1 MINIGKLVNTHGI
14 KGEVKIISNFK
25 YKDEVF
31 KKNNIIYIN
40 DKDYKIKTHRK
51 HQKFDLL
58 TFENYENIN
67 DVLELKGCLI
77 YIKREDYTFEGILNE
92 DLYGK
97 KVYDKDKYIGN
108 LKEVINN
115 KNQELFVIEK
125 EKKTYLVPYVDEFVK
140 EINEDIKLDL
150 IKGLIDE
157 DWYFNYIPRNV
168 WRLY

>member
-1 MINIGKLVNTHGI
+1 MVNIGKLVNTHGI
-14 KGEVKIISNFK
+14 KGEVKVISNFK

-40 DKDYKIKTHRK
+40 DKSYTIKTHRK

-67 DVLELKGCLI
+67 DVLDLKGSLI
-77 YIKREDYTFEGILNE
+77 YINREDYTFEGILNE

-108 LKEVINN
+108 LKEIINN
-115 KNQELFVIEK
+115 KNQELLVIEK
-125 EKKTYLVPYVDEFVK
+125 DEKTYLVPYVDEFVK

-157 DWYFNYIPRNV
+157 N
-168 WRLY
+168 

>member
-14 KGEVKIISNFK
+14 KGEVKVISNFK

-31 KKNNIIYIN
+31 KKNNTIYIN

-67 DVLELKGCLI
+67 DVLELKGSLI

-108 LKEVINN
+108 LKEIINN

-157 DWYFNYIPRNV
+157 D
-168 WRLY
+168 

>member
-14 KGEVKIISNFK
+14 KGEVKVISNFK

-51 HQKFDLL
+51 HQKFGLL

-67 DVLELKGCLI
+67 DVLELKGSLI
-77 YIKREDYTFEGILNE
+77 YIKREDYKFEGILNE

-157 DWYFNYIPRNV
+157 D
-168 WRLY
+168 

>member
-14 KGEVKIISNFK
+14 KGEVKVISNFK

-67 DVLELKGCLI
+67 DILDLKGSLI

-108 LKEVINN
+108 LKEIINN
-115 KNQELFVIEK
+115 KNQELLVIEK
-125 EKKTYLVPYVDEFVK
+125 EENTYLVPYVDEFVK

-168 WRLY
+168 WRFY

>member
-40 DKDYKIKTHRK
+40 DKEYIIETHRK

-58 TFENYENIN
+58 TFKNYENIN
-67 DVLELKGCLI
+67 DVLDLKGSAI
-77 YIKREDYTFEGILNE
+77 YIKREDYKFEGILNE

-108 LKEVINN
+108 LKEIINN
-115 KNQELFVIEK
+115 KNQELLVIENNN
-125 EKKTYLVPYVDEFVK
+125 KTYLVPYVDEFVK

-157 DWYFNYIPRNV
+157 DWHFNYIPRNV
-168 WRLY
+168 WRIC

>member
-14 KGEVKIISNFK
+14 KGEVKVISNFK

-58 TFENYENIN
+58 TFENHENIN
-67 DVLELKGCLI
+67 DVLELKGSLI

-108 LKEVINN
+108 LKEIINN

-125 EKKTYLVPYVDEFVK
+125 EKKKYLVPYVDEFVK

-157 DWYFNYIPRNV
+157 D
-168 WRLY
+168 